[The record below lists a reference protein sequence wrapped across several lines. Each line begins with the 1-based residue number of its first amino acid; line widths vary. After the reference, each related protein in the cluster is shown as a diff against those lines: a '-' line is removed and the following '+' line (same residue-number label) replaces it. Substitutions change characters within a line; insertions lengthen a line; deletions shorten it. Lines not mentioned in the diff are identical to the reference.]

1 MLILNGTEFGEDLFD
16 DALKLLQSF
25 ETDLRDVVNHDVGV
39 DPKLFLGLFPVYVIG
54 RDSIVNVSMIKR
66 DETRAS

>member
-25 ETDLRDVVNHDVGV
+25 EADLRDVVNHDVGV
-39 DPKLFLGLFPVYVIG
+39 DAKLFLGFFP
-54 RDSIVNVSMIKR
+54 
-66 DETRAS
+66 E